1 MWNGAKKQRVEKVDT
16 LIGQSTEIHGDI
28 VFSGGLHVDGVIK
41 GNIEAGNDSATTLV
55 LSDKGSI
62 EGEVRVP
69 HVMINGLVIGN
80 IYAAAS
86 VELAL
91 HARITGNVYYHRIEV
106 AMGAEV
112 NGSLVHLDESDLKG
126 ATPPGEAKYL
136 SETGGHIDKGQGG
149 DYNNP

>member
-1 MWNGAKKQRVEKVDT
+1 MWNGSKKQRAEKVDT
-16 LIGQSTEIHGDI
+16 LIGQSTEVHGDI
-28 VFSGGLHVDGVIK
+28 VFSGGLHIDGAIR
-41 GNIEAGNDSATTLV
+41 GNIEAGNDGATTLV

-69 HVMINGLVIGN
+69 HAMINGLVIGD
-80 IYAAAS
+80 IYAAES

-91 HARITGNVYYHRIEV
+91 HARINGNVYYKRIEV

-112 NGSLVHLDESDLKG
+112 NGSLVHMEEAGLKP
-126 ATPPGEAKYL
+126 ANPPKELKYL
-136 SETGGHIDKGQGG
+136 SETGGHVDKGQGA